1 LCDDRVRENRTM
13 TEIEEILFDAQTIE
27 NKVRELAAQI
37 SRDYEGKDLVL
48 VCILKGA
55 ITFTADLMRRLSI
68 PVEIDFVRA
77 ASYGASTV
85 SSRKIT
91 ITKDIETDIRGKHV
105 LLVDGIIDSGDT
117 LDCLCK
123 RFVEKGPASVKAIV
137 LLNKKARRMVEM
149 PLAYR
154 GFEIPDTFV
163 VGYGMDCAEKY
174 RNLPY
179 IAALKPPCK

>member
-1 LCDDRVRENRTM
+1 MKET
-13 TEIEEILFDAQTIE
+13 EEILFDAQTIE
-27 NKVRELAAQI
+27 NKVKELAAQI
-37 SRDYEGKDLVL
+37 SRDYEGKNLVL

-55 ITFTADLMRRLSI
+55 ITFTADLMRGLSI
-68 PVEIDFVRA
+68 SVELDFVRA

-91 ITKDIETDIRGKHV
+91 VTKDIETDIRGRHV

-117 LDCLCK
+117 LDCLFK
-123 RFVEKGPASVKAIV
+123 RYADQNPASIKAAV
-137 LLNKKARRMVEM
+137 LLDKISRRMVEV
-149 PLAYR
+149 PLAYK

-179 IAALKPPCK
+179 IAAFNPSCTR